1 MRLILLGAPG
11 SGKGTM
17 AADLVRE
24 YQIPHISTGDIFRQ
38 NIKANTPLG
47 LEADRY
53 IQQGALVPDSL
64 TIAMV
69 ADRLEQADCQRGFLL
84 DGFPRTVAQAEAL
97 DELLAKRQLRLN
109 AVVEL
114 ELSDESILSRL
125 SGRRVCASCG
135 RTYNLESYRPHQSG
149 ICDACGGSLY
159 QRDDDKPETIR
170 QRLANYY
177 RLTLPLSD
185 YYEQKKLL
193 VRISNEGEVGSSL
206 PDVLVAL
213 KERS

>member
-47 LEADRY
+47 QEADQY
-53 IQQGALVPDSL
+53 IQKGALVPDTL

-97 DELLAKRQLRLN
+97 TELLAKRQIALN

-125 SGRRVCASCG
+125 TGRRVCSLCG
-135 RTYNLESYRPHQSG
+135 RTYNIDSCRPQKEG
-149 ICDACGGSLY
+149 ICDACGGTLY

-170 QRLANYY
+170 QRLAHYY
-177 RLTLPLSD
+177 QLTLPLSD

-193 VRISNEGEVGSSL
+193 VRINNEGEVGSSL
-206 PDVLVAL
+206 PAVLSAL

>member
-47 LEADRY
+47 QEASQY
-53 IQQGALVPDSL
+53 IHQGALVPDTL

-97 DELLAKRQLRLN
+97 TELLAKRQIALN

-125 SGRRVCASCG
+125 TGRRVCSLCG
-135 RTYNLESYRPHQSG
+135 RTYNIDSCRPQKEG
-149 ICDACGGSLY
+149 ICDACGGTLY

-170 QRLANYY
+170 QRLAHYY
-177 RLTLPLSD
+177 QLTLPLSD
-185 YYEQKKLL
+185 YYEHKKLL
-193 VRISNEGEVGSSL
+193 VRINNEGEVGSSL
-206 PDVLVAL
+206 PAVLSAL

>member
-47 LEADRY
+47 QEANQY
-53 IQQGALVPDSL
+53 IQQGALVPDTL

-97 DELLAKRQLRLN
+97 TELLAKRQIALN
-109 AVVEL
+109 AVIEL

-125 SGRRVCASCG
+125 TGRRVCSSCG
-135 RTYNLESYRPHQSG
+135 RTYNTDSCRPQKEG
-149 ICDACGGSLY
+149 ICDVCGGALY

-170 QRLANYY
+170 QRLAHYY
-177 RLTLPLSD
+177 HLTLPLSD

-193 VRISNEGEVGSSL
+193 VRINNEGEVGSSL
-206 PDVLVAL
+206 PAVLSAL

>member
-24 YQIPHISTGDIFRQ
+24 FAIPHISTGDIFRQ
-38 NIKANTPLG
+38 NIKDGTPLG
-47 LEADRY
+47 RQADQY
-53 IQQGALVPDSL
+53 LQQGALVPDEL

-69 ADRLEQADCQRGFLL
+69 ADRLKQADCQRGFLL

-97 DELLAKRQLRLN
+97 DELLQKQNLRLD

-114 ELSDESILSRL
+114 VVADESILERL
-125 SGRRVCASCG
+125 SARRVCSACG
-135 RTYNLESYRPHQSG
+135 RTYNLVSLPPREEG
-149 ICDACGGSLY
+149 VCDACGGQLY
-159 QRDDDKPETIR
+159 QREDDRPETIR

-177 RLTLPLSD
+177 AQTQPLSE
-185 YYEQKKLL
+185 YYAVRGLL
-193 VRISNEGEVGSSL
+193 VRINNEGEVGSAL
-206 PDVLVAL
+206 PQVLEAL
-213 KERS
+213 RERA